1 MKYTGKK
8 HLANKRI
15 LLAAVLFAVGL
26 ACIVLRFFGMRFTG
40 FLCIG
45 IGVLLILS
53 ALLGQLAEVHKVWRW
68 IKRLFYAGIIVGV
81 LGFCVLEGQV
91 LYAGHS
97 TPEKGDAV
105 IVLGAGVNGTQP
117 SLALQSRLD
126 AAVAYAGQYPEI
138 PIVLSG
144 GQGYG
149 EDITEAECMRRYLTA
164 AGVDED
170 RLLLEEAATDT
181 EENFRC
187 SKELLQAH
195 GYDPE
200 QMTIAVVSND
210 FHLFRAGILAQRE
223 GLTVTGVG
231 APIPWLHLEIN
242 YYIRE
247 AFALVKTYFL

>member
-1 MKYTGKK
+1 MNYTGKQS
-8 HLANKRI
+8 LLNKRI
-15 LLAAVLFAVGL
+15 LLAAVLIVVGAV
-26 ACIVLRFFGMRFTG
+26 CIALRFFGMRFTG

-45 IGVLLILS
+45 VAVLLLIS
-53 ALLGQLAEVHKVWRW
+53 VLLGRLAKANKFWLW
-68 IKRLFYAGIIVGV
+68 LKRLFYAGVVVGV

-97 TPEKGDAV
+97 APKEADAV

-126 AAVAYAGQYPEI
+126 AAASYAKEYPEI

-149 EDITEAECMRRYLTA
+149 EEITEAECMRRYLA
-164 AGVDED
+164 NAGIDEK
-170 RLLLEEAATDT
+170 RLLLEEKATDT
-181 EENFRC
+181 AENFRY
-187 SKELLQAH
+187 SKEILKEC
-195 GYDPE
+195 GYAPQE
-200 QMTIAVVSND
+200 MTIAVVSND
-210 FHLFRAGILAQRE
+210 FHLFRAGLLARRE

-242 YYIRE
+242 YYVRE
-247 AFALVKTYFL
+247 AFALVKTYLS